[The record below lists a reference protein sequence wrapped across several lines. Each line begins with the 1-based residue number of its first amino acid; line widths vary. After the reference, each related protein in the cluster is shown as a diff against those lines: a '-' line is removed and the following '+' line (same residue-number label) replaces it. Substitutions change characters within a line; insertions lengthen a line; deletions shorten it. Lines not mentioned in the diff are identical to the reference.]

1 MEKKSEGK
9 ISKAFDVLIEVINYI
24 VISFALA
31 SVAMSLRGEWVSI
44 LFFYADVW
52 ITIKFGKDLKE
63 ITENAVLAEIIRWI
77 SVAAFIALVYFGG
90 YVKGT
95 VLPFSR

>member
-1 MEKKSEGK
+1 MDKGK
-9 ISKAFDVLIEVINYI
+9 VSKPFEVLIEVINYI

-31 SVAMSLRGEWVSI
+31 SVAMSLRGEWISI
-44 LFFYADVW
+44 LFFYANVW

-63 ITENAVLAEIIRWI
+63 ITGKAVLAEIIRWV
-77 SVAAFIALVYFGG
+77 SVAAFIALVYFVG

-95 VLPFSR
+95 VVPFS

>member
-1 MEKKSEGK
+1 MKGK
-9 ISKAFDVLIEVINYI
+9 ISKAVDVLIEVINYI

-44 LFFYADVW
+44 LFFYSDVW
-52 ITIKFGKDLKE
+52 LTITLGKRLKE
-63 ITENAVLAEIIRWI
+63 IIGNGVIAELIRWG
-77 SVAAFIALVYFGG
+77 SVAVFIAIVCFVG

-95 VLPFSR
+95 IVPFRS

>member
-1 MEKKSEGK
+1 MKKK
-9 ISKAFDVLIEVINYI
+9 VSKAVDVLIEVINYI

-44 LFFYADVW
+44 LFFYSDVW
-52 ITIKFGKDLKE
+52 LTITLGKRLKE
-63 ITENAVLAEIIRWI
+63 VIENSVIPEVVRWG
-77 SVAAFIALVYFGG
+77 SVAVFITLVYFVG

-95 VLPFSR
+95 IVPFSS

>member
-1 MEKKSEGK
+1 MDKGK
-9 ISKAFDVLIEVINYI
+9 VSKAFDVLIEVINYI

-44 LFFYADVW
+44 LFFYANVW

-63 ITENAVLAEIIRWI
+63 IIGKAVLAEIIRLV
-77 SVAAFIALVYFGG
+77 SVAAFIALVYFVG

-95 VLPFSR
+95 VVPFS

>member
-1 MEKKSEGK
+1 MDKGK
-9 ISKAFDVLIEVINYI
+9 VSKVFDVLIEVINYI

-52 ITIKFGKDLKE
+52 ITIKFGNDLKE
-63 ITENAVLAEIIRWI
+63 ITGKAVLAEIIRLV
-77 SVAAFIALVYFGG
+77 SVAAFIALVYFVG

-95 VLPFSR
+95 IVPFSR